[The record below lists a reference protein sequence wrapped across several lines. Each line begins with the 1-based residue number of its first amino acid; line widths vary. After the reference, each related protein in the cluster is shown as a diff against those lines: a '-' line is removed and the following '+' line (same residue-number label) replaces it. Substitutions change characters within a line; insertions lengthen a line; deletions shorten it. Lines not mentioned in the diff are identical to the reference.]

1 MLSVLSSDW
10 SILQLSA
17 SDWSRLKICMWV
29 AREKYPR
36 FPRHGRFSCIKKNI
50 CQCWNSLLSTYALYD
65 LSLTP
70 SCALCKFNDVAFSSP
85 MLQYSPSVDFQI
97 PGQPPPSPRFSLQLK
112 HHKYSRLVALGR
124 SLEEQGRTVLFVNHF
139 MDPFISK
146 VSA

>member
-1 MLSVLSSDW
+1 MPCSLSCPLIGQYS
-10 SILQLSA
+10 QLSA

-36 FPRHGRFSCIKKNI
+36 FPRHGRFSCIKKLEFI
-50 CQCWNSLLSTYALYD
+50 DIYALHD
-65 LSLTP
+65 MSLIP

-85 MLQYSPSVDFQI
+85 MLQLSPSVDFQI
-97 PGQPPPSPRFSLQLK
+97 PGQPPPSPTRFSLQLK

-139 MDPFISK
+139 MNPFISK
-146 VSA
+146 VST